1 MRLKILL
8 VVFGCSI
15 CTAFSQELV
24 KDKTAS
30 SISFK
35 IKNFGFNVAGNFN
48 EFVTD
53 SNFNTNNVEE
63 IFFNVKIEVKSIFTD
78 SEARDK
84 HLLNS
89 DYFDVDT
96 YPNIVFESN
105 SIKKIS
111 ASKYE
116 LEGVITMKGIQ
127 KRIETVLDVSSSKT
141 SVTILASFSLN
152 RKDFGIGGNS
162 LVLAK
167 EVNIKMK
174 YVGVKN

>member
-1 MRLKILL
+1 MRLIILL
-8 VVFGCSI
+8 VVFGSSI
-15 CTAFSQELV
+15 FTAFSQELV
-24 KDKTAS
+24 TDKTAS

-35 IKNFGFNVAGNFN
+35 IKNFGFNVDGTFN
-48 EFVTD
+48 EFITS
-53 SNFNTNNVEE
+53 SNFNTNNVKER
-63 IFFNVKIEVKSIFTD
+63 FFNVKIGVESIFTD
-78 SEARDK
+78 SKARDK
-84 HLLNS
+84 HLLDS

-96 YPNIVFESN
+96 YPNIVFESS

-111 ASKYE
+111 TSKY
-116 LEGVITMKGIQ
+116 LVKGFITMKGIQ
-127 KRIETVLDVSSSKT
+127 KRIETVLDVSTSKT

-152 RKDFGIGGNS
+152 RKDFGIGGSS